1 MSKINDIRNSKK
13 FRLGMIIFLM
23 IVVAMLYFRNV
34 NTENLTSAEG
44 IKSELTAQ
52 LKPDTTEKKVLIG
65 IMGLLGVGAGMEASN
80 NDIDLGKVI
89 ENKSFT
95 GSKVLRDKDGNVATE
110 EEVKS
115 GAKQAKYTDE
125 YNCADFKT
133 ESEAQKFYTNAGGV
147 TNDTNRLDGN
157 KDGKAC
163 TGLPTK

>member
-1 MSKINDIRNSKK
+1 
-13 FRLGMIIFLM
+13 
-23 IVVAMLYFRNV
+23 
-34 NTENLTSAEG
+34 
-44 IKSELTAQ
+44 
-52 LKPDTTEKKVLIG
+52 
-65 IMGLLGVGAGMEASN
+65 MGLLGVGAGMEASN